1 VWLRHLHHAETH
13 TPSRPCDATD
23 EGLKRRRIRARRRFL
38 LPAGDDAV
46 QIRASVRS
54 HRLVP
59 AHLSCPAGPDKEAT
73 LEPFEPLEMPD
84 PEPPD
89 TDDDDDEVVVVD
101 DALD

>member
-1 VWLRHLHHAETH
+1 M
-13 TPSRPCDATD
+13 
-23 EGLKRRRIRARRRFL
+23 
-38 LPAGDDAV
+38 
-46 QIRASVRS
+46 
-54 HRLVP
+54 
-59 AHLSCPAGPDKEAT
+59 SCPAGPDKEAT